1 MVPLTFQDP
10 ILKTDFAF
18 DNMCLMLR
26 PVELGDDEFIYRV
39 YASTR
44 ADEMALVNWTDEQKE
59 AFLRMQVNAQ
69 TDHYKNYYPRAQ
81 YHIIQREDILIGR
94 LITDQ
99 SPKNILIIDIALLP
113 PYRAA
118 GIGTAVMKNL
128 MNYAQE
134 INLPI
139 ILRVEFFNPAL
150 NLYARLGFVKTGEM
164 SIYHEMT
171 WTPIGLP
178 A

>member
-1 MVPLTFQDP
+1 M
-10 ILKTDFAF
+10 KTDFLLN
-18 DNMCLMLR
+18 DLHLTLR
-26 PVELGDDEFIYRV
+26 PVDAGDEEFVYQV

-44 ADEMALVNWTDEQKE
+44 EAEMALVDWTAEQKA

-69 TDHYKNYYPRAQ
+69 TDHYKNYFRNAQ
-81 YHIIQREDILIGR
+81 YQVIQSDGVAVGR

-99 SPKNILIIDIALLP
+99 SAENILIVDIALLP
-113 PYRAA
+113 AYRGA
-118 GIGTAVMKNL
+118 GLGTAVMQNL
-128 MNYAQE
+128 MNYAAQ

-171 WTPIGLP
+171 WTPVQVP
-178 A
+178 V

>member
-1 MVPLTFQDP
+1 M
-10 ILKTDFAF
+10 KTDFRVG
-18 DNMCLMLR
+18 DICISLR
-26 PVELGDDEFIYRV
+26 AVEVGDEEFVYQV

-44 ADEMALVNWTDEQKE
+44 EAEMALVDWTAEQKA
-59 AFLRMQVNAQ
+59 AFLRMQVSAQ

-81 YHIIQREDILIGR
+81 YHVIQREDVLIGR

-99 SPKNILIIDIALLP
+99 SPKNILIIDITLLP
-113 PYRAA
+113 QYRAA

-128 MNYAQE
+128 MSYAEE

-171 WTPIGLP
+171 WTPVQVL